1 MRRKHILIP
10 ILVVLHRVFLKGVG
24 IQVLWP
30 RMAALLLPGSA
41 TPAVAT
47 RKFRKTL
54 A

>member
-1 MRRKHILIP
+1 MRRTHSLIP

-30 RMAALLLPGSA
+30 RMAALPLLGSA
-41 TPAVAT
+41 TLAVAT
-47 RKFRKTL
+47 RRFRETL